1 MNLETFVDK
10 ALWGAIESSY
20 NDKNYT
26 FAILD
31 TFHFIGNLIRE
42 KTGLESDGVELMGQA
57 FGGDSPK
64 LKVNKLQTQS
74 ERNVQKGTMLM
85 LQGLYQAIRNP
96 RSHEKFSD
104 SKKNADAIIV
114 FLNYQIEVINVSATP
129 FSISNFLDRVL
140 DPDFVENKE
149 YAKLLIKE
157 IPSRKKIDV
166 FIQAYREKEN
176 SDAKKLAYFFTEL
189 YSDLSKQDKAD
200 VNNIISSELRETSDT
215 DTIISI
221 LRILPDSNWPEYDQ
235 ACRLRIENKL
245 IKSIKKGRY
254 STSSKRCLDGS
265 FGTWANG
272 IHKFFTLKEELAEAI
287 VSTIA
292 SDDDKVNQYGLIF
305 LFECLPDLMPVPSSY
320 VVLVIKRKLK
330 EGNKKFFNKLQY
342 DLPFEMLPI
351 EWIEPLK
358 ESIDNF
364 VEEEPVV
371 EKESDDDLP
380 F

>member
-26 FAILD
+26 SAILD
-31 TFHFIGNLIRE
+31 TFHYIGNLIRE

-96 RSHEKFSD
+96 RSHEKYSD
-104 SKKNADAIIV
+104 SKKEADAIII
-114 FLNYQIEVINVSATP
+114 FLNYLIEVINVSATP
-129 FSISNFLDRVL
+129 FSISNFVERVL
-140 DPDFVENKE
+140 DPDFVENQE

-157 IPSRKKIDV
+157 IPPKKKIDV
-166 FIQAYREKEN
+166 FIQVYREKE
-176 SDAKKLAYFFTEL
+176 SGDPKKLAYFFTEL
-189 YSDLSKQDKAD
+189 YSDLSKQEKAD
-200 VNNIISSELRETSDT
+200 VHSLISSELRETSDT
-215 DTIISI
+215 ATIRTI
-221 LRILPDSNWPEYDQ
+221 LQILPGSCWLKYDQ

-245 IKSIKKGRY
+245 IKSIRKGRY
-254 STSSKRCLDGS
+254 NSFTKACVDGS

-272 IHKFFTLKEELAEAI
+272 IHKFFTLKEELASAI
-287 VSTIA
+287 IATIS
-292 SDDDKVNQYGLIF
+292 SDNDAANQYGLIF
-305 LFECLPDLMPVPSSY
+305 LFDCLQDLMPTPSQY
-320 VVLVIKRKLK
+320 AVHVFNRKLR
-330 EGNKKFFNKLQY
+330 EGNKRVYDKLRLEVPF
-342 DLPFEMLPI
+342 DLI
-351 EWIEPLK
+351 TNDWSEPLK
-358 ESIDNF
+358 EAFDNF
-364 VEEEPVV
+364 VEKEPVA